1 MARISKAYLAIAVAG
16 IGALVAG
23 AALTATGETKPGVTI
38 RLFQF
43 RPSPLAVATGTPVTW
58 ENQDEI
64 KHTITSGT
72 PEKRDGRF
80 SVELNG
86 KGTSGTVQFTQTG
99 VYPYFCEKHQ
109 SMRGEI
115 RVN

>member
-1 MARISKAYLAIAVAG
+1 MARSSKAYLVIAVAS
-16 IGALVAG
+16 IAALVAG
-23 AALTATGETKPGVTI
+23 AAKKTTGETKPGVTI

-64 KHTITSGT
+64 RHTITSGT
-72 PEKRDGRF
+72 PENRDGRF

-86 KGTSGTVQFTQTG
+86 KGTSGTVEFTQAR
-99 VYPYFCEKHQ
+99 VYPSF
-109 SMRGEI
+109 
-115 RVN
+115 VDAL

>member
-1 MARISKAYLAIAVAG
+1 MARISKAYLAVAAAG
-16 IGALVAG
+16 IAALVAG
-23 AALTATGETKPGVTI
+23 AVLTATGETKPGVTI

-43 RPSPLAVATGTPVTW
+43 RPSPLAVVTGTPVTW

-64 KHTITSGT
+64 KHNITSGT